1 VLLKEAADQVINCS
15 MELGGNAPFLVFAD
29 ADLDAALDGAMVA
42 KMRNGG
48 EACTAANRFYVERS
62 IAEEFSRGLAERMGA
77 LRVGPGVDSDT
88 QVGPLVND
96 DTAGKVDELVRGAVA
111 EGATAVVGGRRP
123 DRPGFYYEPTVLS
136 GVQPGSA
143 ILGEEIFGPVAPI
156 VAFDTED
163 EAIRL
168 ANDTEYG
175 LVSYVFT
182 GDLARGLRVSEA
194 MESGMVGLNRGVV
207 SDPAAPFGGTKQSGV
222 GREGGHEG
230 MLDYLESKYIAVD
243 W

>member
-1 VLLKEAADQVINCS
+1 
-15 MELGGNAPFLVFAD
+15 
-29 ADLDAALDGAMVA
+29 MVA

-77 LRVGPGVDSDT
+77 LRVGPGVDADT

-96 DTAGKVDELVRGAVA
+96 DTAGKVDELVQGAVA

-136 GVQPGSA
+136 GVLPGSA
-143 ILGEEIFGPVAPI
+143 ILSEEIFGPVAPI
-156 VAFDTED
+156 VVFDTED

-182 GDLARGLRVSEA
+182 GDLARGLRVE
-194 MESGMVGLNRGVV
+194 RG
-207 SDPAAPFGGTKQSGV
+207 DGV
-222 GREGGHEG
+222 GHGRPEPRRRQRPGRAVRRDEAERRRPRGRPRGHARLPGEQVHRRR
-230 MLDYLESKYIAVD
+230 LVTPASRDDQVS
-243 W
+243 